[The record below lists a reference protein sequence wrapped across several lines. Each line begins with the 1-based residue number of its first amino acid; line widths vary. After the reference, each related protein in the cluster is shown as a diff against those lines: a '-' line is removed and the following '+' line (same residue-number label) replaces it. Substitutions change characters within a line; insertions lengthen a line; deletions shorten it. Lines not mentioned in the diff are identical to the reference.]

1 MSTLDDTCIIH
12 RAGMERAAQVKRQ
25 ASSLL
30 AGFSEEGLRGMCADF
45 VREGLSPGGAAD
57 MLALTLLVDS
67 LLPEPGRTEQT
78 TT

>member
-1 MSTLDDTCIIH
+1 
-12 RAGMERAAQVKRQ
+12 
-25 ASSLL
+25 
-30 AGFSEEGLRGMCADF
+30 MCADF